1 MTERVLP
8 DPHFPAISSH
18 AQPLMSGRI
27 IAIGDI
33 HGCTP
38 ALAAVLD
45 ALIPRPDDT
54 IVTLGDYVDRGP
66 DVPGTLE
73 RLIQLGKQC
82 CLIPIL
88 GNHDEMV
95 LEIVAGSQQLMA
107 PWLSFG
113 GNATLAAYGCH
124 HPSELPQSHLDFLAN
139 CHQWCETDQ
148 HFFVHASYIPNMA
161 LDDQPATVLRWEP
174 LGDDSPGPHCSGKIA
189 VVGHTAQ
196 PKGRILDL
204 PHLKCVDTCCHGE
217 GCLTAMD
224 VRSGQLWQAGKE
236 GRMIED

>member
-1 MTERVLP
+1 
-8 DPHFPAISSH
+8 
-18 AQPLMSGRI
+18 MSGRI

-45 ALIPRPDDT
+45 ALIPRPEDT

-66 DVPGTLE
+66 DVPGTLA
-73 RLIQLGKQC
+73 RLIELGEQC

-95 LEIVAGSQQLMA
+95 LDIVAGNQALLV

-113 GNATLAAYGCH
+113 GKETLAGYGCQS
-124 HPSELPQSHLDFLAN
+124 PAELPRTLLDFLAD
-139 CHQWCETDQ
+139 CRQWCETDH
-148 HFFVHASYIPNMA
+148 HFFVHAGYRPELT
-161 LDDQPATVLRWEP
+161 LDDQPGSALRWDS
-174 LGDDSPGPHCSGKIA
+174 LLDDVPGPHCSGKIA
-189 VVGHTAQ
+189 IVGHTAQ
-196 PKGRILDL
+196 RNGQVLDL
-204 PHLKCVDTCCHGE
+204 TYLKCIDTCCYGE

-224 VRSGQLWQAGKE
+224 VYSGQLWQADKE
-236 GRMIED
+236 GRMIAD